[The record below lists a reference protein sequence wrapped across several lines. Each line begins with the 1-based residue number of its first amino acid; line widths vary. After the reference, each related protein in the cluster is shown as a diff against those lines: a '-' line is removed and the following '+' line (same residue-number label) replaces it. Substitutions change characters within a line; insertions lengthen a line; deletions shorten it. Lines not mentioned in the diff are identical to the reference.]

1 MYITKVIGNAY
12 TNNERKNMKED
23 FSGEAYLLYRIARD
37 YYQFDMPQK
46 EIAKRE
52 NISRPH
58 VSRLLKKAKEVG
70 IVNIEI
76 NKPNVLSEI
85 EMIDTLKDLT
95 GLKNVEIVPCN
106 EYQFKKQ
113 DEISKVLSDYAAAN
127 LTKYLIGVKKIG
139 VGIGKTLYSSIKK
152 MMPFELDDSEIIP
165 MIGVANKC
173 SSSMQSNLIVSLLAD
188 TTKAKGYFT
197 NVPVV
202 IDKNETNGSLFQQRY
217 QELKKNWE
225 SLEVAVVG
233 LGEPYTSIKQE
244 FILNEA
250 TDYYKKVI
258 AKSKNVGDLLVTYF
272 RKDGSEVIVR
282 SNYSKLSVSLDQL
295 QKIPTVICI
304 AGGEMKVM
312 GIAVAVE
319 KGYVNSLI
327 TDVYTAQKL
336 IDIFGKKEM
345 KNV

>member
-12 TNNERKNMKED
+12 TNNERKSMKED

-76 NKPNVLSEI
+76 NKPNVLSKA
-85 EMIDTLKDLT
+85 EMIDTLKELT

-127 LTKYLIGVKKIG
+127 LTKYLIGFKKIG

-188 TTKAKGYFT
+188 TTKAKGTSLMFLWLLIRT
-197 NVPVV
+197 KQMEVCFNKD
-202 IDKNETNGSLFQQRY
+202 IKN
-217 QELKKNWE
+217 LKRIGR
-225 SLEVAVVG
+225 A
-233 LGEPYTSIKQE
+233 
-244 FILNEA
+244 
-250 TDYYKKVI
+250 
-258 AKSKNVGDLLVTYF
+258 
-272 RKDGSEVIVR
+272 
-282 SNYSKLSVSLDQL
+282 
-295 QKIPTVICI
+295 
-304 AGGEMKVM
+304 
-312 GIAVAVE
+312 
-319 KGYVNSLI
+319 
-327 TDVYTAQKL
+327 
-336 IDIFGKKEM
+336 
-345 KNV
+345 